1 MSTLPVTDTQK
12 LGMMVLVDPSAS
24 PLPLERTLVSV
35 HLTGLIA
42 SVGVQQQFRN
52 PLDTPIELEYLFPLP
67 ENAAM
72 TDFSLQIGARL
83 IRAEVQE
90 TEQAKQAYEQARDEG
105 KHAALLNQ
113 RRPNLFAIR
122 IANVLPRETIHAKLQ
137 YEERLK
143 LNPGELEFVFPM
155 GLTPRYQSPLA
166 PPEPEAVN
174 PAYTRPDEAV
184 GPVEIQLTADLGLA
198 TGLPTSPSHKLKIEA
213 ISAGKFSL
221 NLDGA
226 YIPDHDF
233 VLRIPLQGKPVEI
246 AAWCA
251 QDATGEVLLTHWLPG
266 DSGADDIQATPRE
279 FVFVLD
285 RSGSM
290 SGEPIRQARNAL
302 RACLRILE
310 PLDTFRILLFDDR
323 LEWYHS
329 QKEGKSPNADPV
341 NQAAIHQADTFL
353 SQIEGRGG
361 TEIVQALEAI
371 LNLPAAGNHMRYV
384 LFLTDGAVSAEDQAL
399 STVRKKLGQTR
410 IFTFGI
416 GSSVNRALL
425 SKMAQLGRGAA
436 EFLQLDE
443 DIEGAIL
450 RFQDKVA
457 FPLLTDIQLEWHNCR
472 TWDLYPSLL
481 PDLYAGQTLQL
492 AARLKRDSE
501 TKPATLRVSGK
512 RGAQSVHMELKL
524 PAPSPDSPEVTRAW
538 AKARLDDLQEQSAS
552 GATPAHQVRQEVIS
566 LAIEHRLASPFTA
579 FVAIDSEVINQ
590 GGKNLPI
597 QVSQPLPK
605 GLDRAGFMPM
615 QPPTFAPQ
623 TLYAA
628 APMPM
633 PPTAVM
639 RAASAASDID
649 DTSTAPSL
657 LSRVFKKRAQPVQ
670 QPAAEA
676 EETRHQVN
684 EEAIPF
690 DTASIL
696 RWLARTQELDGSWPG
711 GVEFTAVALLAFARN
726 GHTLRRGYYRKQVG
740 RAAAWLAQS
749 APQPASVYVQVLALH
764 VLVTIDADSSL
775 QAASA
780 QLAQH
785 LPAPRSAF
793 EQAVA
798 ALLEPSRQAPPVPAQ
813 IGTPE
818 DIRLAA
824 ALDLHCP
831 IPSDLIASDP
841 GGLLKIWAAAVI
853 R

>member
-1 MSTLPVTDTQK
+1 MSTLPVSDTQK

-24 PLPLERTLVSV
+24 PLPLERTLVTA

-42 SVGVQQQFRN
+42 SVAVQQQFRN
-52 PLDTPIELEYLFPLP
+52 PFNTPIELEYLFPLP

-90 TEQAKQAYEQARDEG
+90 IEQAKQAYEQARDQG

-122 IANVLPRETIHAKLQ
+122 IANVLPHETIQAKLQ

-166 PPEPEAVN
+166 PSEPEAVN
-174 PAYTRPDEAV
+174 PAYTRPDESV
-184 GPVEIQLTADLGLA
+184 GPVEIQLTADLGIA
-198 TGLPTSPSHKLKIEA
+198 TGLPVSPSHKLKIEA

-221 NLDGA
+221 NLDGTH
-226 YIPDHDF
+226 IPDHDF
-233 VLRIPLQGKPVEI
+233 VLRIPLEGKPVEI

-251 QDATGEVLLTHWLPG
+251 QDSAGEVLLAHWLPG
-266 DSGADDIQATPRE
+266 DNGAQDIQPAPRE

-290 SGEPIRQARNAL
+290 TGEPIQQARNAL
-302 RACLRILE
+302 RSCLRILE
-310 PLDTFRILLFDDR
+310 PQDTFRILLFDDR

-329 QKEGKSPNADPV
+329 QKEEKSPNADPV
-341 NQAAIHQADTFL
+341 NQASIHQADTFL

-371 LNLPAAGNHMRYV
+371 LNLPAPANRIRYV
-384 LFLTDGAVSAEDQAL
+384 LFLTDGAVSAEEQAL
-399 STVRKKLGQTR
+399 ATVRKKLGQTR

-425 SKMAQLGRGAA
+425 SRMAQLGRGAA

-472 TWDLYPSLL
+472 TWDLYPTLL

-492 AARLKRDSE
+492 AARLKRDSG
-501 TKPATLRVSGK
+501 TKPASLRVSGK
-512 RGAQSVHMELKL
+512 RGAQTVHMELAL
-524 PAPSPDSPEVTRAW
+524 AAPTPDSPEVTRAW
-538 AKARLDDLQEQSAS
+538 AKARLDDLQEQSAT

-566 LAIEHRLASPFTA
+566 LAIEHRLATPFTA
-579 FVAIDSEVINQ
+579 FVAIDSEVSNQ

-605 GLDRAGFMPM
+605 GLDRAGFMPVP
-615 QPPTFAPQ
+615 PPTFAPQ
-623 TLYAA
+623 VMYAA
-628 APMPM
+628 APMP
-633 PPTAVM
+633 PSAVM
-639 RAASAASDID
+639 RAVSAASDLD
-649 DTSTAPSL
+649 DASPAPSL
-657 LSRVFKKRAQPVQ
+657 LNRLFKRRAQPA
-670 QPAAEA
+670 QPVEA

-684 EEAIPF
+684 EEATPF

-740 RAAAWLAQS
+740 RAAAWLAKS
-749 APQPASVYVQVLALH
+749 APQPATVYVQLLALQA
-764 VLVTIDADSSL
+764 LVAVDADPAL
-775 QAASA
+775 QATIA
-780 QLAQH
+780 QQAQH

-793 EQAVA
+793 EQAVS
-798 ALLEPSRQAPPVPAQ
+798 ALLGSSVQAPPAPAQ
-813 IGTPE
+813 IRTPE

-824 ALDLHCP
+824 ALGVHCP
-831 IPSDLIASDP
+831 IPDDLVASDP
-841 GGLLKIWAAAVI
+841 GGLLKVWAAAVI
-853 R
+853 P

>member
-1 MSTLPVTDTQK
+1 MSTSSGSDIQK

-24 PLPLERTLVSV
+24 PLPLERTLVST

-52 PLDTPIELEYLFPLP
+52 PFDTPIELEYLFPLP

-83 IRAEVQE
+83 VRAEVQE

-122 IANVLPRETIHAKLQ
+122 IANVLPHEIIQAKLQ
-137 YEERLK
+137 YEERLT

-166 PPEPEAVN
+166 PREPEAIN
-174 PAYTRPDEAV
+174 PAYSLPDQSV
-184 GPVEIQLTADLGLA
+184 GPVEIQLTADLGVA
-198 TGLPTSPSHKLKIEA
+198 VGLPTSPSHKLKIEA

-221 NLDGA
+221 NLEGTQ
-226 YIPDHDF
+226 IPDHDF
-233 VLRIPLQGKPVEI
+233 VLRIPLKGKPVEI

-251 QDATGEVLLTHWLPG
+251 QDSAGEVLLAHWLPG
-266 DSGADDIQATPRE
+266 DNGTEDIQPTPRE

-290 SGEPIRQARNAL
+290 TGEPIQQARNAL

-310 PLDTFRILLFDDR
+310 PQDTFRILLFDDR
-323 LEWYHS
+323 LEWYHA
-329 QKEGKSPNADPV
+329 QKEGKSPDADSV
-341 NQAAIHQADTFL
+341 NQASIHQADTFL

-371 LNLPAAGNHMRYV
+371 LNLPSPGNRMRYV
-384 LFLTDGAVSAEDQAL
+384 LFLTDGAVSAEEQAL

-425 SKMAQLGRGAA
+425 SRMAQLGRGAA

-457 FPLLTDIQLEWHNCR
+457 FPLLTDIHLEWHNCR

-492 AARLKRDSE
+492 AARIKRDSE
-501 TKPATLRVSGK
+501 TRPATLRVSGK
-512 RGAQSVHMELKL
+512 RGAQSVRMELNL
-524 PAPSPDSPEVTRAW
+524 PAPIPDSPEVTRAW

-552 GATPAHQVRQEVIS
+552 GATPAHQARQEVIS
-566 LAIEHRLASPFTA
+566 LAIEHRMATPFTA

-590 GGKNLPI
+590 GGKNQPI

-615 QPPTFAPQ
+615 MPAMLSPQP
-623 TLYAA
+623 LYAA
-628 APMPM
+628 PL
-633 PPTAVM
+633 PPPSPAAVM
-639 RAASAASDID
+639 RTLSAAP
-649 DTSTAPSL
+649 DTDASPTSSL
-657 LSRVFKKRAQPVQ
+657 LNRVFKKRAQPPQ
-670 QPAAEA
+670 QAAAKESA
-676 EETRHQVN
+676 HQISEEVT
-684 EEAIPF
+684 PF

-696 RWLARTQELDGSWPG
+696 RWLARTQELDGSWPD

-740 RAAAWLAQS
+740 RAAAWLAKS
-749 APQPASVYVQVLALH
+749 APQPATLYLQVLALLA
-764 VLVTIDADSSL
+764 LVKLDPDPGL
-775 QAASA
+775 QPVIT

-785 LPAPRSAF
+785 LPAPQTAF
-793 EQAVA
+793 EQAVS
-798 ALLEPSRQAPPVPAQ
+798 ALLDPSLQAPPAPAP
-813 IGTPE
+813 IRIIE
-818 DIRLAA
+818 DVYLAA
-824 ALDLHCP
+824 ALDLHSP
-831 IPSDLIASDP
+831 IPNNLIASDP
-841 GGLLKIWAAAVI
+841 SGLLKVWAAAVI
-853 R
+853 P